1 MNEHRPIEERQK
13 EDDAVCSTI
22 SELFARIGDKWTI
35 QTIRALGEG
44 PMRFNALRRT
54 VGEISQKMMS
64 ATLRRLE
71 RDGFVTRTVTPSTP
85 PQVEYA
91 LTELGRDLLRPVCAL
106 AGWTID
112 NAGRIEAARQRYDRR
127 AGISAKWTV

>member
-1 MNEHRPIEERQK
+1 MAASSPKDIELNR
-13 EDDAVCSTI
+13 
-22 SELFARIGDKWTI
+22 RILDEITSKWT
-35 QTIRALGEG
+35 LLVVNCLCDG

-91 LTELGRDLLRPVCAL
+91 LTELGQDLLRPVCAL
-106 AGWTID
+106 ASWTIE
-112 NAGRIEAARQRYDRR
+112 NAKRIDAARQHYDRQN
-127 AGISAKWTV
+127 GISAE

>member
-1 MNEHRPIEERQK
+1 MNEHRPIETNQK

-22 SELFARIGDKWTI
+22 SELFSRIGDKWTI

-91 LTELGRDLLRPVCAL
+91 LTELGQDLQRPVCAL
-106 AGWTID
+106 AGWTIE
-112 NAGRIEAARQRYDRR
+112 NAGRIEAARQQYDRR
-127 AGISAKWTV
+127 AGNSLK

>member
-1 MNEHRPIEERQK
+1 MNEHRPVEASQK
-13 EDDAVCSTI
+13 EEDPVCSTI

-35 QTIRALGEG
+35 HTIRALGEG

-91 LTELGRDLLRPVCAL
+91 LTELGQDLLRPVCAL
-106 AGWTID
+106 ASWTIE
-112 NAGRIEAARQRYDRR
+112 NAKRIDAARQHYDRQN
-127 AGISAKWTV
+127 GISAE

>member
-1 MNEHRPIEERQK
+1 MGNTAMNEHRQIEESRE
-13 EDDAVCSTI
+13 EDDSVCSTI

-71 RDGFVTRTVTPSTP
+71 RDGFVTRTVTP
-85 PQVEYA
+85 
-91 LTELGRDLLRPVCAL
+91 
-106 AGWTID
+106 
-112 NAGRIEAARQRYDRR
+112 
-127 AGISAKWTV
+127 

>member
-1 MNEHRPIEERQK
+1 MNSQAPGHQI
-13 EDDAVCSTI
+13 DAEADPVCSTI
-22 SELFARIGDKWTI
+22 SDLFARIGDKWTI

-106 AGWTID
+106 AGWTIE
-112 NAGRIEAARQRYDRR
+112 NAGRIEAARQHYDRQ
-127 AGISAKWTV
+127 AGNSAK